1 MDDNWENMEEKP
13 LVAVSDLVNHV
24 ARQKYDKLYLYRGQN
39 VDASLLPKAA
49 RTDRSHNSTAAEK
62 RLLSELRLRG
72 GMLFDSA
79 IDDWE
84 LLCIAQH
91 HGAAT
96 RLLDWST
103 NPLVGLWMALADV
116 PRPTAKNVYVYVFE
130 VDKEWILP
138 SEGRP
143 SPFEI
148 KRTRVLQPPLNN
160 PRVAAQSGWFTAHK
174 FNEQKGKTS
183 CFVPLEEQKDYW
195 EKLMRFSVPVEKR
208 YSLLKQLDKL
218 GVNAQ
223 TMYPGIEGLC
233 KHMSWRYE
241 CELNDE
247 LPLA

>member
-1 MDDNWENMEEKP
+1 MEDNVEDMVEMP
-13 LVAVSDLVNHV
+13 LLAVSDLVNHV

-39 VDASLLPKAA
+39 VNAPLLPKVA
-49 RTDRSHNSTAAEK
+49 RTDRTHNSTEAER

-72 GMLFDSA
+72 GMLFDPS

-116 PRPTAKNVYVYVFE
+116 PKRLPLNVYVYVFE
-130 VDKEWILP
+130 VDRDWILP
-138 SEGRP
+138 SERRP

-148 KRTRVLQPPLNN
+148 KRTRVLQPSLNN

-174 FNEQKGKTS
+174 FNVQEGKTS
-183 CFVPLEEQKDYW
+183 SFVPLEEQKDYW
-195 EKLMRFSVPVEKR
+195 KKLMRFSVPFGKR